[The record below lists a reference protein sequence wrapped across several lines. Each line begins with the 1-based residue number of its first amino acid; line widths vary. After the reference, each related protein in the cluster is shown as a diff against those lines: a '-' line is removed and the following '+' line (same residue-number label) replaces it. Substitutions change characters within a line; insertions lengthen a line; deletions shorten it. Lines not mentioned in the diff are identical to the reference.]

1 MEEDIYFPDL
11 QQVLETATTMD
22 EVWEEYIKTLRANP
36 SLTNFLYAN
45 KLEEFRNM
53 LAMPKLRELEREF
66 NEVKE
71 HLRKIARDY
80 GIKIRLTRRQ
90 KDFIGLNEKIRL
102 FLLKNSPLDKINDFL
117 GFRIILCTESEDN
130 PQTVKLCYE
139 VLNKLIE
146 YFVIERGCLL
156 TEAEPILKDAYV
168 TSEAS
173 KVVIPQTN
181 MMLPGFETNVKDY
194 IRNPKAN
201 GYQSLHTIVRKTDG
215 LVFEIQIRTLA
226 MDIRAEYGSANHLPY
241 KTTKYKGADIELD
254 LTKLSIRGFHASKDG
269 DVCDMVCL
277 VKSGDP
283 FNLL

>member
-11 QQVLETATTMD
+11 QQVLETVTTMD
-22 EVWEEYIKTLRANP
+22 EAWEEYIKALRSNP

-53 LAMPKLRELEREF
+53 LAIPKLRELEQEF

-71 HLRKIARDY
+71 HLRKIAKMY
-80 GIKIRLTRRQ
+80 GVKIRLTRRQ
-90 KDFIGLNEKIRL
+90 KDFVGLNEKIRL
-102 FLLKNSPLDKINDFL
+102 FLLKNSTLDKINDFL

-146 YFVIERGCLL
+146 YFVMERGCLL

-168 TSEAS
+168 TNEDSTI
-173 KVVIPQTN
+173 VIPQTN
-181 MMLPGFETNVKDY
+181 MILPGFETNVKDY

-215 LVFEIQIRTLA
+215 LVFEIQIRTMA
-226 MDIRAEYGSANHLPY
+226 MNTRAEYGSANHLPY
-241 KTTKYKGADIELD
+241 KTNKYKGADIELNF
-254 LTKLSIRGFHASKDG
+254 TNLSIQGFHASKDG
-269 DVCDMVCL
+269 NICDMVCL

-283 FNLL
+283 FGLL